1 MSLTKQ
7 EQVRMSA
14 AYHVRP
20 EEDYDRCRKRLVG
33 EKLTERTFIEDGNA
47 CRRGISRVATSSAMS
62 RTRHMPPKDN
72 KKIERTLFGSR
83 CSRCHRLI
91 AARRR
96 LFQNFYSFSGCD
108 ELCSLGCS

>member
-1 MSLTKQ
+1 
-7 EQVRMSA
+7 MSA

-33 EKLTERTFIEDGNA
+33 EKLTERTFIEHGNA

-62 RTRHMPPKDN
+62 RTRRMPPKDN
-72 KKIERTLFGSR
+72 KEIERTLFGSR

-96 LFQNFYSFSGCD
+96 LFQNLHCFRSWD
-108 ELCSLGCS
+108 ELRGLGGP